1 MPRKKPESQSLRPEA
16 PASPAAPFTSFLETW
31 TKAVEAVAHQ
41 PFPGALFGMSDD
53 DNPPLTPME
62 YWRRQSRTAM
72 RGIFEDKFHPP
83 KGEPP
88 PPDDEDDY
96 SAKAFAEVTDR
107 AVHAQIARLTGGV
120 SPLALSEAWSDW
132 AMHLGTSPGKRTQI
146 GIKAIRKAVRLLQY
160 MALSAIDPNTDA
172 CIEPLPQ
179 DRRFRAPAW
188 QQWPFNIIYQSFLLQ
203 QQLLHVATTGVHG
216 VSKKSEEI
224 TAFSARQMLDLISPS
239 NFASTNPEVLQ
250 RTGETLGRNLVNGWM
265 NFLEDWQRLT
275 GGHPPV
281 GAENF
286 PVGERVAAT
295 KGKVVYRNRLIELI
309 QYSPTTKQTH
319 PEPVLITP
327 AWIMKYY
334 ILDLQPENSLIRH
347 LVDQGFT
354 VFTISWK
361 NPGPEDRDLGL
372 DDYLNL
378 GFYAALD
385 AVNAI
390 VPDQKVHAT
399 GYCLGGTLLTIAAA
413 ALRRDGDERLA
424 SLTLFAAQADFEEAG
439 ELTLFITES
448 QLHMLEDMMWEQGF
462 LDAKQMAGAFQIL
475 RSNDLIFSRN
485 MKTYLL
491 GEREEM
497 NDMMAWNS
505 DATRMPYRMHSDY
518 LRKLFL
524 NNDLAE
530 GRLEVDGRPVFV
542 SDIDLPIFAVG
553 TETDHV
559 APWKSAFKIHRLS
572 GADVTFVLAS
582 GGHNGGIVS
591 EPGRPHRHYRIHDY
605 HREEAHLDP
614 EAWLDRA
621 ALNDGSWWSA
631 WFDWLTKRSG
641 ALGKPPSMG
650 TEHGDTQVLGDAPGQ
665 YVLQR

>member
-1 MPRKKPESQSLRPEA
+1 MSQSKSQKGR
-16 PASPAAPFTSFLETW
+16 PAAKEET
-31 TKAVEAVAHQ
+31 
-41 PFPGALFGMSDD
+41 
-53 DNPPLTPME
+53 PPLTPFE
-62 YWRRQSRTAM
+62 FWRRQSERLMKQALPE
-72 RGIFEDKFHPP
+72 RLYAQPAGLP
-83 KGEPP
+83 KT
-88 PPDDEDDY
+88 DEADDY
-96 SAKAFAEVTDR
+96 SASAFAEVTDR

-120 SPLALSEAWSDW
+120 SPLAMAEAWSDW
-132 AMHLGTSPGKRTQI
+132 AMHLGTSPGKRTQL
-146 GIKAIRKAVRLLQY
+146 GIKAMRKAIRLMQY
-160 MALSAIDPNTDA
+160 SARAALSQDTAP
-172 CIEPLPQ
+172 CITPLPQ
-179 DRRFRAPAW
+179 DRRFSAPSW
-188 QQWPFNIIYQSFLLQ
+188 QQWPFNIIYQNFLLQ

-216 VSKKSEEI
+216 VSRKNEEI

-239 NFASTNPEVLQ
+239 NFAATNPEVLEK
-250 RTGETLGRNLVNGWM
+250 TVETLGGNLVNSWM
-265 NFLEDWQRLT
+265 NFIEDWQRVT
-275 GGHPPV
+275 GSHPPV
-281 GAENF
+281 GAEDF
-286 PVGERVAAT
+286 PVGERVATT
-295 KGKVVYRNRLIELI
+295 KGKVVFRNRLIELI
-309 QYSPTTKQTH
+309 QYAPTTEQTH

-361 NPGPEDRDLGL
+361 NPGPEDRDLGME
-372 DDYLNL
+372 DYVNL
-378 GFYAALD
+378 GFLAALD

-390 VPDQKVHAT
+390 IPNQKVHAA

-424 SLTLFAAQADFEEAG
+424 SLTFFAAQADFEEAG

-448 QLHMLEDMMWEQGF
+448 QLQMLEDMMWEQGF
-462 LDAKQMAGAFQIL
+462 LDSKQMAGAFQIL

-505 DATRMPYRMHSDY
+505 DATRMPYRMHSEY

-530 GRLEVDGRPVFV
+530 GRLQIGGQPVFV

-559 APWKSAFKIHRLS
+559 APWKSAFKIHRLAD
-572 GADVTFVLAS
+572 ADVTFALAS

-591 EPGRPHRHYRIHDY
+591 EPGHPHRHYRIHDY
-605 HREEAHLDP
+605 HHGEAHLSPD
-614 EAWLDRA
+614 AWLDRA
-621 ALNDGSWWSA
+621 DLHEGSWWPA
-631 WFDWLTKRSG
+631 WFDWLASRSG
-641 ALGKPPSMG
+641 APVKPPAMG
-650 TEHGDTQVLGDAPGQ
+650 TRRGNTQVLADAPGQ